1 VADGVVFLTSCR
13 CADRECPALARGHG
27 LQAAWPHELRKAVW
41 SGATKRVFDF
51 SALFIDLSSWP
62 GPAKPLESALGPLG
76 AGRQAGER
84 GQGLKLQHAARRL
97 GGCR

>member
-1 VADGVVFLTSCR
+1 M
-13 CADRECPALARGHG
+13 
-27 LQAAWPHELRKAVW
+27 
-41 SGATKRVFDF
+41 FDF